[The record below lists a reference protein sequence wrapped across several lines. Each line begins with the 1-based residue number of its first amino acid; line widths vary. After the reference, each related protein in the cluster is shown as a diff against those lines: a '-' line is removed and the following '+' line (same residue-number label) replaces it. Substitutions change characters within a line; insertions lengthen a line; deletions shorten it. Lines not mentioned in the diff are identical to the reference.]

1 MKTINKKGKYL
12 DRTCP
17 KCGHVWTP
25 RVPSPKT
32 CPRCGLCMPEWRE
45 KQKKRLQDYYK
56 LHKPLLRQNQT
67 DYRRKN
73 IKQIRIVNNKTYKK
87 ERKLWTNG
95 IHITPEI
102 WRKAE
107 SLAEEILTLEGFEE
121 IFYLRERSFPFDYLA
136 KKKGLVY
143 AIDVTT
149 SQRKPIRPLPAELC
163 IYLNL
168 KLLLLFIKPDFTA
181 YRLVSISSSYLKR
194 TIYKSFNIHN
204 LNGFKKLEEIYAK

>member
-45 KQKKRLQDYYK
+45 KQKKRLQDFYK
-56 LHKPLLRQNQT
+56 LHKPLLRQNQ
-67 DYRRKN
+67 
-73 IKQIRIVNNKTYKK
+73 
-87 ERKLWTNG
+87 
-95 IHITPEI
+95 
-102 WRKAE
+102 
-107 SLAEEILTLEGFEE
+107 GFEE

-181 YRLVSISSSYLKR
+181 YRLVSISSGYLKR
-194 TIYKSFNIHN
+194 AIYKSFNIHN